1 MDSFVKFSMVVVT
14 VAGLAAAGTAQTG
27 NSQTMQ
33 AVVPPVQSSCPVSM
47 QVQHASRLTAQI
59 RVGKNG
65 SVIGPDPRE
74 TGQHLQLALSN
85 PKEAEISAIR
95 ITVYGWD
102 GKGTVT
108 PTVTGAGYG
117 TASQTL
123 NLKVR
128 VGPHQSAKTDVW
140 VKGLT
145 SVDSIDLDAV
155 SYADGLNWRATA
167 AGPCKVIPDP
177 KMLISSNKK

>member
-1 MDSFVKFSMVVVT
+1 M
-14 VAGLAAAGTAQTG
+14 
-27 NSQTMQ
+27 
-33 AVVPPVQSSCPVSM
+33 
-47 QVQHASRLTAQI
+47 
-59 RVGKNG
+59 
-65 SVIGPDPRE
+65 
-74 TGQHLQLALSN
+74 
-85 PKEAEISAIR
+85 
-95 ITVYGWD
+95 
-102 GKGTVT
+102 T

-167 AGPCKVIPDP
+167 AEPCKVIPDP